1 MHQTFRIKGS
11 VRLESGAEL
20 ERPEIAYHL
29 FGGPAERDKP
39 VVWVFHA
46 LTGNSDPSDWWAGI
60 VGPGKVLDPDKAVI
74 VCANVLGSC
83 YGTTG
88 PASVNPATGK
98 PWLRD
103 FPLVTIRDMVEA
115 HRLLRDHLGIRQI
128 DLAIG
133 SSLGAFQGL
142 EWAVAEPEAIK
153 ALFFIAAGARCSPW
167 AKAFNEAHRM
177 AIEADPG
184 FFGPDPDGGAMGLKA
199 ARAIGMVSYRSY
211 EAFRKTQSDPE
222 NGQLDGYRACSYQR
236 YQGEK
241 LVRRF
246 NAHAYYA
253 LTKAFDSHDV
263 GRGRGGLR
271 EALGRVK
278 AKTHCVSIQTDLL
291 FPVHELEEVASLI
304 PGATHQTIESLYGHD
319 GFLVENDRLEE
330 IIRTV
335 FSTARKP

>member
-1 MHQTFRIKGS
+1 MLQTLQIKRPF
-11 VRLESGAEL
+11 RLESGAEL
-20 ERPEIAYHL
+20 ESLKIAYHL
-29 FGGPAERDKP
+29 LGDPSGRDKS

-46 LTGNSDPSDWWAGI
+46 LTGNSNPLDWWGGI
-60 VGPGKVLDPDKAVI
+60 VGKGKVLDPDNAFI

-98 PWLRD
+98 PWLGD
-103 FPLVTIRDMVEA
+103 FPLVTVRDMVNA
-115 HRLLRDHLGIRQI
+115 HLLLRDHLGIRQI

-142 EWAVAEPEAIK
+142 EWAIAEPDTIK
-153 ALFFIAAGARCSPW
+153 TLFFIAASTRCSPW

-177 AIEADPG
+177 AIQADPT
-184 FFGPDPDGGAMGLKA
+184 FFSGHPNGGEKGLKA

-211 EAFRKTQSDPE
+211 EAFHKTQADPE
-222 NGQLDGYRACSYQR
+222 DGQLDNYRACSYQQ

-241 LVRRF
+241 LARRF
-246 NAHAYYA
+246 NAHAYYL
-253 LTKAFDSHDV
+253 LTKAFDSHDA
-263 GRGRGGLR
+263 GRGRGGLK
-271 EALGRVK
+271 EALGRIK

-291 FPVHELEEVASLI
+291 FPVHELEEAARMI

-319 GFLVENDRLEE
+319 GFLVENDKLES
-330 IIRTV
+330 IIRAH
-335 FSTARKP
+335 FKG